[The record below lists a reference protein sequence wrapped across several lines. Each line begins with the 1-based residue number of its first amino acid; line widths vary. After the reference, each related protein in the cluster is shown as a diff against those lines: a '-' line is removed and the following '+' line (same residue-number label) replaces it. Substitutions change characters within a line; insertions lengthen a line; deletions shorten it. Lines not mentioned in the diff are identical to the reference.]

1 MKAVSATCAKAGNK
15 AYWYCGV
22 CHKYFTD
29 AKCTSETTLDKL
41 KIPATGKHTTKR
53 TTVKATAKTNGKVTV
68 KCSACGK
75 VISSKTIPRLASIT
89 LAATELTYNGKVRT
103 PGVTVKDSKGN
114 KLGSASYTVTYASGR
129 KAVGS
134 YNVKISFK
142 GNYSGTFTKS
152 FTIKPKG
159 VGVSSISADKKK
171 LVVKWAKQPTQTT
184 GYQLQYSTSSTFAKA
199 KTVTIRK
206 NATTSYALSKLQT
219 KKKYYVRIRT
229 YKQIT
234 KNKKTRNYF
243 SGWSGI
249 KSVTTK

>member
-1 MKAVSATCAKAGNK
+1 M
-15 AYWYCGV
+15 
-22 CHKYFTD
+22 
-29 AKCTSETTLDKL
+29 
-41 KIPATGKHTTKR
+41 
-53 TTVKATAKTNGKVTV
+53 
-68 KCSACGK
+68 
-75 VISSKTIPRLASIT
+75 
-89 LAATELTYNGKVRT
+89 
-103 PGVTVKDSKGN
+103 TVKDSKGN

-134 YNVKISFK
+134 YIVKISFK

-184 GYQLQYSTSSTFAKA
+184 GYQLQYSTSSTFAGA

-249 KSVTTK
+249 KSATTK